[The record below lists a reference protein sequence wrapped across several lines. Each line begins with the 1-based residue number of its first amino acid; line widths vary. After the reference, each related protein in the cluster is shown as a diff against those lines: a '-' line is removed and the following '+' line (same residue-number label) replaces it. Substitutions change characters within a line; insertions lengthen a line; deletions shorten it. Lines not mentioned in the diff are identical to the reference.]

1 MTPAPGRRCAVIA
14 HRGGGGEAPENT
26 WLSLERTVRLGLE
39 WMETDL
45 RATADGVVVLSHDP
59 GLERTTGDPRMI
71 EELRWADLA
80 AVDAGDGRPPVR
92 LDEALEAHPGLGLNA
107 DLKDDRV
114 VEAAIAVV
122 RGAGALERVRF
133 SSFSSRRLGRARAL
147 EPTIRSSLG
156 MRDIAALLLSAE
168 ASLPR
173 RLLRR
178 AVLDRLSRGGRVD
191 AAQVPTAHWG
201 VPVVTRRLIAA
212 AHAAGMEVHVWT
224 VDESEEMR
232 RLAGLGVDAIIT
244 DRPALALHSLRSRPV
259 ENSAE
264 TGRK

>member
-1 MTPAPGRRCAVIA
+1 MRPAPRRRCAVIA

-26 WLSLERTVRLGLE
+26 WSSLEHTAGLGLD

-92 LDEALEAHPGLGLNA
+92 LDEALEAHPGLGLNT
-107 DLKDDRV
+107 DLKDDGV
-114 VEAAIAVV
+114 VEAAIAAV
-122 RGAGALERVRF
+122 RRAGALERVRF

-147 EPTIRSSLG
+147 EPSIRSSLG
-156 MRDIAALLLSAE
+156 MRDIATLLLSAE

-178 AVLDRLSRGGRVD
+178 AVLDRLSHGGRAD
-191 AAQVPTAHWG
+191 AVQIPVAQWG

-224 VDESEEMR
+224 IDEPMEMR

-244 DRPALALHSLRSRPV
+244 DRPSLALRSL
-259 ENSAE
+259 
-264 TGRK
+264 